1 MCITPGNPGKTTGG
15 LCTDGDIIR
24 FAFQGYHSRSTV
36 DVLERELPRKL
47 GTPLWGILVP
57 RKMRQLLRHRAKR
70 GGRFKVKEMGG
81 MQEMERTGVAI
92 AEGWEELRRALA
104 SLIIKTSTSL
114 TQMIKRREESGSFLL
129 LEKGR

>member
-1 MCITPGNPGKTTGG
+1 M
-15 LCTDGDIIR
+15 
-24 FAFQGYHSRSTV
+24 
-36 DVLERELPRKL
+36 
-47 GTPLWGILVP
+47 P